1 LKPAEPIGEALATN
15 TRPQTPTTSRKDAE
29 TPPAKAPTRIQPARA
44 AKRKAADP
52 PPTKP
57 PPRRK
62 PRAQAPAF
70 PPAPGPIQA
79 QTQAQHTRSAAA
91 DETTATTGGEYTLA
105 AFDWAQFLNGNKG
118 EHRPGPWSYVQLQGL
133 DVAYFGM
140 RLEKAVGDKIGE
152 IIARD
157 YRPPRSGSLGAMGQL
172 TGIGFGPHDN
182 VRGNEKSKKDG
193 IVAEAP
199 LEQCQQLQIQIH
211 PPPKFRCAL
220 QGHPT
225 HSSSNKP
232 AVVFQPAAA
241 LAPGEDWRPPMIAGL
256 QPAGKNSLN
265 PKIAK
270 SKITQDTTTGAHTA
284 PKNSSSCWA
293 ADEVSR
299 REETK
304 RRAVAA
310 AGPAPEAVM
319 EISPTLG
326 RWRRHS
332 LGTGGGELPVED
344 LGANVIEVAGLR
356 FAVDLC
362 ATSTFG
368 GGGGGAGGAGA
379 GNRGLGAKAVEE
391 GARFLML

>member
-15 TRPQTPTTSRKDAE
+15 IRPQTPTTSRKDAE

-70 PPAPGPIQA
+70 PPVPGPVQA
-79 QTQAQHTRSAAA
+79 QTQAQHPRSAA
-91 DETTATTGGEYTLA
+91 DETTATTTRGEYTLA
-105 AFDWAQFLNGNKG
+105 AYDWAQFLNGNKG

-152 IIARD
+152 IIARED
-157 YRPPRSGSLGAMGQL
+157 RNYSDGHQPRRGSVGATDQP
-172 TGIGFGPHDN
+172 TGIERHGN
-182 VRGNEKSKKDG
+182 VRQNKNSKKDDITKVQLG
-193 IVAEAP
+193 
-199 LEQCQQLQIQIH
+199 QSQQLQIQIH
-211 PPPKFRCAL
+211 PPPKFRCVL
-220 QGHPT
+220 GHPT
-225 HSSSNKP
+225 HSSSKP
-232 AVVFQPAAA
+232 AAVFQPAAA
-241 LAPGEDWRPPMIAGL
+241 LAPGEDWRPPIAAGP
-256 QPAGKNSLN
+256 QPAGNSLN
-265 PKIAK
+265 QNSAK
-270 SKITQDTTTGAHTA
+270 NSNTMQDTTTGDHMA
-284 PKNSSSCWA
+284 PTSTGGSWA
-293 ADEVSR
+293 ADEVGR
-299 REETK
+299 REEVK
-304 RRAVAA
+304 RRTVAA
-310 AGPAPEAVM
+310 GAGQAPEADM

-332 LGTGGGELPVED
+332 LRMGGGLPVED
-344 LGANVIEVAGLR
+344 LGANVVEVGGLR

-362 ATSTFG
+362 ATSTFSG
-368 GGGGGAGGAGA
+368 GGGAGA
-379 GNRGLGAKAVEE
+379 GNRGLGANAVED